1 MKQIKM
7 MQNFQLN
14 NLPRTFQYWLIL
26 KPIIARIDPYKYQA
40 IFAPTK
46 LSNIDNQIDWLGH
59 NIDTR

>member
-7 MQNFQLN
+7 MSNFQLN

-46 LSNIDNQIDWLGH
+46 LSNIDNQID
-59 NIDTR
+59 